1 MNRLSCLLAVV
12 FCGLTAVAGST
23 NPPARTKPRSLP
35 PGDRFLFV
43 VDTSSGMSRVAQ
55 SSRQAV
61 VDLIWSGLQGHMWP
75 DDTYGLWTF
84 NEAVFPGRLPMQTWQ
99 TNAIE
104 LAGLMGRFLREQ
116 KYEGKSNPG
125 LVMTNLQAVL
135 TRVGDLVVILISDGR
150 APVRGTPFDEAIN
163 AAYKERAPA
172 ARKAKQPLITTLVA
186 RGGQLVRGSVT
197 QVGETLELPEHSP
210 PPLPPVVAVTNAP
223 TPAASVT
230 NAPRASIIMTRSQR
244 AESPPARSDA
254 APAVTTPTPSVP
266 VAPLAPSAPVSAVA
280 TLDPAQDSARDP
292 EAPAGSETAPAP
304 SAAVP
309 FSSTALERTAAP
321 AITLRPKDT
330 ALAAAPT
337 DLVSVATAPSALPKL
352 LDPLPVAARE
362 PGASA
367 ETAASNAAAVLAAA
381 SAPAPPT
388 FFSPLGMFVAGL
400 VLLLGALALTALFLH
415 RQHAS
420 ARPSIISQS
429 MDPRGRN
436 RS

>member
-1 MNRLSCLLAVV
+1 MNRLACLLAVV

-23 NPPARTKPRSLP
+23 NSPARTKPRSLP

-43 VDTSSGMSRVAQ
+43 VDTSSGMSRVAP

-61 VDLIWSGLQGHMWP
+61 VDLIWSGLQGHMRP
-75 DDTYGLWTF
+75 GDTYGLWTF

-104 LAGLMGRFLREQ
+104 LAGLVGRFLREQ
-116 KYEGKSNPG
+116 KYNGKSNPG

-186 RGGQLVRGSVT
+186 RGGQLVRWSVT
-197 QVGETLELPEHSP
+197 PVGEALELPEHSLP
-210 PPLPPVVAVTNAP
+210 PPPVVAVTNAP
-223 TPAASVT
+223 TPAASIT

-244 AESPPARSDA
+244 AESPPAGSDA
-254 APAVTTPTPSVP
+254 APAVTNP
-266 VAPLAPSAPVSAVA
+266 APSAPVAPPPLSAPASAVA
-280 TLDPAQDSARDP
+280 TLDPARDSARRP

-309 FSSTALERTAAP
+309 FSSTAIERTAAP
-321 AITLRPKDT
+321 AITLRPRDT

-337 DLVSVATAPSALPKL
+337 DLVSVAPVPSALPRL

-362 PGASA
+362 PGGSA
-367 ETAASNAAAVLAAA
+367 ETAGSNAVAVLAAA

-388 FFSPLGMFVAGL
+388 WFSPLGMFVAGL